1 MRKSVQNLEV
11 ISNTRLNSDHHL
23 LKLKS
28 LQKLESINP
37 GQFINVLVDQSQ
49 SVFLRR
55 PYSIHAVD
63 YGRDTFDIL
72 VKALG
77 EGSKCLSKK
86 QSGEQLSVIFPLGNG
101 FTLPQTNEKVLLVG
115 GGCGVAPLF
124 YLAQVLSQHSNSV
137 SIILG
142 ARSKIDLVELDKY
155 AQFGT
160 VYATTEDG
168 SYGEKG
174 YVTNHPVF
182 GEELGQFSRIYACG
196 PEPMMKAVAA
206 KAHEK
211 GIFCEVSLENTMA
224 CGFGVCLCCVTDTI
238 HGHKCV
244 CTDGPVFN
252 INTLKWLI

>member
-23 LKLKS
+23 LKLKPP
-28 LQKLESINP
+28 LKLESIDP
-37 GQFINVLVDQSQ
+37 GQFVNVLVDKSQ

-63 YGRDTFDIL
+63 YENNTFDIL

-77 EGSKCLSKK
+77 EGSRCLSEKL
-86 QSGEQLSVIFPLGNG
+86 SGEQLSVIFPLGNG
-101 FTLPQTNEKVLLVG
+101 FTLPESGEKVLLVG

-124 YLAQVLSQHSNSV
+124 YLAQALYRQSDLS
-137 SIILG
+137 ILLG
-142 ARSKIDLVELDKY
+142 ARSVMDLIELDKY
-155 AQFGT
+155 TRFGT
-160 VYATTEDG
+160 VFTTTEDG

-174 YVTNHPVF
+174 YVTNHSVF
-182 GEELGQFSRIYACG
+182 GEKLGLFSRIYTCG

-238 HGHKCV
+238 NGHKCV

-252 INTLKWLI
+252 INSLKWLI

>member
-1 MRKSVQNLEV
+1 MRKSIQILEV
-11 ISNTRLNSDHHL
+11 ISNTGLNSDHHL
-23 LKLKS
+23 LKLKPP
-28 LQKLESINP
+28 QKFETIHP
-37 GQFINVLVDQSQ
+37 GQFVNVLVDQSQ
-49 SVFLRR
+49 NVFLRR

-63 YGRDTFDIL
+63 YEYGTFDIL
-72 VKALG
+72 VRALG

-86 QSGEQLSVIFPLGNG
+86 QAGERLSVIFPLGNG
-101 FTLPQTNEKVLLVG
+101 FTLPQSGENVLLVG

-124 YLAQVLSQHSNSV
+124 YLAQVLKQQSNEI
-137 SIILG
+137 SIVLG
-142 ARSKIDLVELDKY
+142 ARSSKDLVEFEKY
-155 AQFGT
+155 SRFGT

-174 YVTNHPVF
+174 YVTNHSVF
-182 GEELGQFSRIYACG
+182 DVELSRFSRIYTCG

-206 KAHEK
+206 KAREK

-238 HGHKCV
+238 NGHKCV